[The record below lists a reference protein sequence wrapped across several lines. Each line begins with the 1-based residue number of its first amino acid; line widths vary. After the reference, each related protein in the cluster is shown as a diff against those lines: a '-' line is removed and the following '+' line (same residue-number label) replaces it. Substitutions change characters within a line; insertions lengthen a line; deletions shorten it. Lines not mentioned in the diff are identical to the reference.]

1 MDYLKNIANK
11 HVKRYKSLTENQEET
26 VPMQKN
32 QHSAMRSPLAQFF
45 SVGENSAPMPSQPA
59 QSDFFKDDIKNN
71 DAKAISFS
79 ESFNEHASITKD
91 FAQEVIDK
99 INVYE
104 RRFHRHLSDV

>member
-11 HVKRYKSLTENQEET
+11 HIERYKSLTQNGEQT
-26 VPMQKN
+26 VPIQKN
-32 QHSAMRSPLAQFF
+32 QHSDMRSPLAQFF
-45 SVGENSAPMPSQPA
+45 SVGENSQPMPSQPI

-71 DAKAISFS
+71 DAKSISFS

-104 RRFHRHLSDV
+104 RRFHHHLSDV